1 MHGKHPSYNYY
12 EMNGE
17 VYIYIEYHDD
27 DDQVKKKNFFYSFF
41 FSSAK
46 MNIDSGRRIENIII
60 PVLYVL
66 KIANFSSAMIA
77 RHVFPNFITFPCD
90 KRWIII
96 GETWYDQTIHNKK
109 NKKKMSLSI
118 HGLHS

>member
-1 MHGKHPSYNYY
+1 
-12 EMNGE
+12 MNGE

-27 DDQVKKKNFFYSFF
+27 DDISGKKKEFLLQFF

-90 KRWIII
+90 KR
-96 GETWYDQTIHNKK
+96 
-109 NKKKMSLSI
+109 
-118 HGLHS
+118 